1 MSVSTTPNYKIIM
14 KKQVSTHSKMTRQ
27 QPLRSLTL
35 RFKTNKML
43 RFPKQAARLITV
55 IKSWLGL
62 RAKSNARTRHLPL
75 LLTSPLTTQI
85 ALAFVR
91 RD

>member
-1 MSVSTTPNYKIIM
+1 MSVSTTPSYKIIM
-14 KKQVSTHSKMTRQ
+14 KKQVSTHSKMTRLQ
-27 QPLRSLTL
+27 TLKRLTL

-43 RFPKQAARLITV
+43 RFPKRAARLITV
-55 IKSWLGL
+55 IKSWLDL
-62 RAKSNARTRHLPL
+62 RAKSNARTRLLPV
-75 LLTSPLTTQI
+75 LLTSPLTTPI